1 MLRGILSTMWKIVFP
16 VICLGFIGFTFG
28 KSTSVND
35 TVSSAD
41 SHRQGK
47 CE

>member
-1 MLRGILSTMWKIVFP
+1 MKDLSTMWKIVFP
-16 VICLGFIGFTFG
+16 VYLICIGLTFG
-28 KSTSVND
+28 KSTSGIND
-35 TVSSAD
+35 AVSSAD